1 MSFWRDVGL
10 RVQLYVGKLL
20 FMMRGV
26 SAILYLVPSVTMSHV
41 NVRMS
46 VRCRRDGDVLAG
58 CAAVSEWNVRR
69 NVRVKFQ
76 VTVTSVATACDRC
89 RADLEQ
95 E

>member
-46 VRCRRDGDVLAG
+46 VRCRRDGM
-58 CAAVSEWNVRR
+58 CWP
-69 NVRVKFQ
+69 
-76 VTVTSVATACDRC
+76 VARRC
-89 RADLEQ
+89 RSGTCV
-95 E
+95 